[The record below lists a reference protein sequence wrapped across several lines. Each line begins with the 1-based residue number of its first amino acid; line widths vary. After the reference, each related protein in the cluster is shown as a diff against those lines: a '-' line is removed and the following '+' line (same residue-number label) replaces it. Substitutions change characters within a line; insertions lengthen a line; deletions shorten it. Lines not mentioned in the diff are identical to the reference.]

1 MLTSSVFLL
10 AQLVAPPLQPGPVRL
25 PETAPLERP
34 SQEQIF
40 GADGDGAA
48 PAETPAP
55 SDSTGPES
63 PSTSWRPP
71 VQGKH
76 PYDPKQLESILQDC
90 GRPNVAATL
99 KRCAALL
106 TARLIQDGYV
116 NSRVYTLTD
125 PSPGALD
132 VVLGRIAEL
141 RVTSSDEELKSRV
154 EQQLQPLIGTV
165 LHLPTMEQA
174 LVKVRRG
181 GVGDIKGNMG
191 RLGSDPTQAA
201 VSLSVESAGPTPLRG
216 DFSFGNNGNVGSG
229 EWSGVSTLL
238 QNDFLTWGDS
248 ALWFL
253 QLDSDGDP
261 ELGNKVISATYTW
274 PISDQTSITGSLG
287 YSRSRF
293 VEFQAPS
300 RNFSFRTLQSLLQL
314 QTSLLETDRFN
325 WSGSAA
331 LSASRSDSY
340 DSGRHIGLVAG
351 GGDDGWSR
359 SGYLKLST
367 NLSGLLGK
375 SSFWSANLYAMQG
388 IAGITHDEHLHNHDL
403 NGIEPGRARAIG
415 SLIDVSWP
423 IRSDIGLNLRAG
435 GQLAFN
441 PLPGSM
447 GFSLGSNTGLRG
459 LPGTV
464 ISGDNGWLGTAEVVI
479 TPWRKDLQAIQLIPF
494 VGYGGYESTRF
505 NTTFG
510 DDIGSTGL
518 IARYINAGWQLELGW
533 VTTFLDQDNP
543 GLWND
548 WVLGHGLHTKLRYSF

>member
-1 MLTSSVFLL
+1 M
-10 AQLVAPPLQPGPVRL
+10 RL

-191 RLGSDPTQAA
+191 RLGSDPTQAV

-229 EWSGVSTLL
+229 EWSGVGTLL

-331 LSASRSDSY
+331 LSASAP
-340 DSGRHIGLVAG
+340 VAATATTPAATSA
-351 GGDDGWSR
+351 W
-359 SGYLKLST
+359 
-367 NLSGLLGK
+367 LLAEATTAGHAVAT
-375 SSFWSANLYAMQG
+375 SSSAP
-388 IAGITHDEHLHNHDL
+388 T
-403 NGIEPGRARAIG
+403 
-415 SLIDVSWP
+415 
-423 IRSDIGLNLRAG
+423 
-435 GQLAFN
+435 
-441 PLPGSM
+441 
-447 GFSLGSNTGLRG
+447 
-459 LPGTV
+459 
-464 ISGDNGWLGTAEVVI
+464 
-479 TPWRKDLQAIQLIPF
+479 
-494 VGYGGYESTRF
+494 
-505 NTTFG
+505 
-510 DDIGSTGL
+510 
-518 IARYINAGWQLELGW
+518 
-533 VTTFLDQDNP
+533 
-543 GLWND
+543 
-548 WVLGHGLHTKLRYSF
+548 

>member
-1 MLTSSVFLL
+1 M
-10 AQLVAPPLQPGPVRL
+10 RL

-367 NLSGLLGK
+367 NLSGLLGN

-415 SLIDVSWP
+415 SLIDVSWS

-548 WVLGHGLHTKLRYSF
+548 WVLGHGLHTKVRYSF

>member
-1 MLTSSVFLL
+1 M
-10 AQLVAPPLQPGPVRL
+10 RL

-141 RVTSSDEELKSRV
+141 RVTSSDEELKARV

-548 WVLGHGLHTKLRYSF
+548 WVLGHGLHTKVRYSF

>member
-1 MLTSSVFLL
+1 M
-10 AQLVAPPLQPGPVRL
+10 RL

-141 RVTSSDEELKSRV
+141 RVTSSDEELKARV

-191 RLGSDPTQAA
+191 RLGSDPTQAV

-367 NLSGLLGK
+367 NLSGLLGN

-415 SLIDVSWP
+415 SLIDVSWS

-548 WVLGHGLHTKLRYSF
+548 WVLGHGFHTKVRYSF

>member
-1 MLTSSVFLL
+1 M
-10 AQLVAPPLQPGPVRL
+10 RL

-367 NLSGLLGK
+367 NLSGLLGN

-415 SLIDVSWP
+415 SLIDVSWS

-548 WVLGHGLHTKLRYSF
+548 WVLGHGFHTKVRYSF

>member
-1 MLTSSVFLL
+1 M
-10 AQLVAPPLQPGPVRL
+10 RL

-141 RVTSSDEELKSRV
+141 RVTSSDEELKARV

-274 PISDQTSITGSLG
+274 PLSDQTSITGSLG

-367 NLSGLLGK
+367 NLSGLLGN

-415 SLIDVSWP
+415 SLIDVSWS

-548 WVLGHGLHTKLRYSF
+548 WVLGHGLHTKVRYSF

>member
-1 MLTSSVFLL
+1 MFLL
-10 AQLVAPPLQPGPVRL
+10 AQLIAPPLQPGPVRL

-34 SQEQIF
+34 SQKQIF
-40 GADGDGAA
+40 EGDQTA

-55 SDSTGPES
+55 SDSTAPYG

-76 PYDPKQLESILQDC
+76 PYSVEQLESILQDC
-90 GRPNVAATL
+90 GRPTVEATL

-141 RVTSSDEELKSRV
+141 RVTSSDEDLKARV
-154 EQQLQPLIGTV
+154 EKQLQPLIGTV
-165 LHLPTMEQA
+165 LHLPTIEQA

-191 RLGSDPTQAA
+191 RLGSDPTQAV
-201 VSLSVESAGPTPLRG
+201 VSLSVEPAGPTPLRG

-274 PISDQTSITGSLG
+274 PLSDQTSITGSLG

-367 NLSGLLGK
+367 NLSGLLGN

-415 SLIDVSWP
+415 SFIDVSWP

-479 TPWRKDLQAIQLIPF
+479 TPLRKDLQAIQLIPF
-494 VGYGGYESTRF
+494 VGYGGYASTRF
-505 NTTFG
+505 NTTFR
-510 DDIGSTGL
+510 DDIGSAGL

-548 WVLGHGLHTKLRYSF
+548 WVLGHGLHTKVRYSF

>member
-1 MLTSSVFLL
+1 MFLL

-141 RVTSSDEELKSRV
+141 RVTSSDEELKARV

-229 EWSGVSTLL
+229 EWSGVGTLL

-367 NLSGLLGK
+367 NLSGLLGN

-479 TPWRKDLQAIQLIPF
+479 TPWRKDLQAIHLIPF

-548 WVLGHGLHTKLRYSF
+548 WVLGHGLHTKVRYSF

>member
-1 MLTSSVFLL
+1 M
-10 AQLVAPPLQPGPVRL
+10 RL

-141 RVTSSDEELKSRV
+141 RVTSSDEDLKARV
-154 EQQLQPLIGTV
+154 EKQLQPLIGTV

-191 RLGSDPTQAA
+191 RLGSDPTQAS

-367 NLSGLLGK
+367 NLSGLLGN

-403 NGIEPGRARAIG
+403 NSIEPGRARAIG
-415 SLIDVSWP
+415 SFIDVSWP

-548 WVLGHGLHTKLRYSF
+548 WVLGHGLHTKVRYSF

>member
-1 MLTSSVFLL
+1 M
-10 AQLVAPPLQPGPVRL
+10 RL

-229 EWSGVSTLL
+229 EWSGVGTLL

-367 NLSGLLGK
+367 NLSGLLGN

-415 SLIDVSWP
+415 SLIDVSWS

-548 WVLGHGLHTKLRYSF
+548 WVLGHGFHTKVRYSF

>member
-191 RLGSDPTQAA
+191 RLGSDPTQAV

-367 NLSGLLGK
+367 NLSGLLGN

-415 SLIDVSWP
+415 SLIDVSWS

-548 WVLGHGLHTKLRYSF
+548 WVLGHGLHTKVRYSF

>member
-1 MLTSSVFLL
+1 M
-10 AQLVAPPLQPGPVRL
+10 RL

-141 RVTSSDEELKSRV
+141 RVTSSDEELKARV

-548 WVLGHGLHTKLRYSF
+548 WVLGHGFHTKVRYSF

>member
-1 MLTSSVFLL
+1 MFLL

-141 RVTSSDEELKSRV
+141 RVTSSDEELKARV

-191 RLGSDPTQAA
+191 RLGSDPTQAV

-367 NLSGLLGK
+367 NLSGLLGN

-415 SLIDVSWP
+415 SLIDVSWS

-548 WVLGHGLHTKLRYSF
+548 WVLGHGFHTKVRYSF

>member
-1 MLTSSVFLL
+1 M
-10 AQLVAPPLQPGPVRL
+10 RL

-34 SQEQIF
+34 SQEQTF
-40 GADGDGAA
+40 GGEGNAAA

-55 SDSTGPES
+55 PNDSTS
-63 PSTSWRPP
+63 PASPAASWRPP

-76 PYDPKQLESILQDC
+76 PYTAEQLEAILEDC
-90 GRPNVAATL
+90 GRPTIAATL

-141 RVTSSDEELKSRV
+141 RVTSSDEELKARV
-154 EQQLQPLIGTV
+154 EEQLQPLIGTV

-191 RLGSDPTQAA
+191 RLGSDPTQAV
-201 VSLSVESAGPTPLRG
+201 VSLSVEPAGPTPLRG

-229 EWSGVSTLL
+229 EWSGVGTLL

-274 PISDQTSITGSLG
+274 PLSDQTSITGSLG

-367 NLSGLLGK
+367 NLSGLLGNN
-375 SSFWSANLYAMQG
+375 SFWSANLYAMQG

-548 WVLGHGLHTKLRYSF
+548 WVLGHGLHTKVRYSF

>member
-1 MLTSSVFLL
+1 MFLL

-141 RVTSSDEELKSRV
+141 RVTSSDEELKARV

-191 RLGSDPTQAA
+191 RLGSDPTQAV

-229 EWSGVSTLL
+229 EWSGVGTLL

-548 WVLGHGLHTKLRYSF
+548 WVLGHGFHTKVRYSF

>member
-1 MLTSSVFLL
+1 M
-10 AQLVAPPLQPGPVRL
+10 RL

-174 LVKVRRG
+174 LVKVRLG

-367 NLSGLLGK
+367 NLSGLLGN

-415 SLIDVSWP
+415 SLIDVSWS

-548 WVLGHGLHTKLRYSF
+548 WVLGHGFHTKVRYSF

>member
-1 MLTSSVFLL
+1 MLFL

-40 GADGDGAA
+40 EGDQTA

-76 PYDPKQLESILQDC
+76 PYSVEQLESILQDC
-90 GRPNVAATL
+90 GRPTVEATL

-141 RVTSSDEELKSRV
+141 RVTSSDEDLKARV
-154 EQQLQPLIGTV
+154 EKQLQPLIGTV

-191 RLGSDPTQAA
+191 RLGSDPTQAV
-201 VSLSVESAGPTPLRG
+201 VSLSVEPAGPTPLRG

-274 PISDQTSITGSLG
+274 PLSDQTSITGSLG

-300 RNFSFRTLQSLLQL
+300 RNFSFRTLQSLLRL

-359 SGYLKLST
+359 NGYLKLST
-367 NLSGLLGK
+367 NLSGLLGN

-415 SLIDVSWP
+415 SFIDVSWP

-494 VGYGGYESTRF
+494 VGYGGYASTRF

-548 WVLGHGLHTKLRYSF
+548 WVLGHGLHTKVRYSF

>member
-1 MLTSSVFLL
+1 M
-10 AQLVAPPLQPGPVRL
+10 RL

-141 RVTSSDEELKSRV
+141 RVTSSDEELKARV

-191 RLGSDPTQAA
+191 RLGSDPTQAV

-367 NLSGLLGK
+367 NLSGLLGN

-415 SLIDVSWP
+415 SLIDVSWS

-548 WVLGHGLHTKLRYSF
+548 WVLGHGLHTKVRYSF

>member
-1 MLTSSVFLL
+1 M
-10 AQLVAPPLQPGPVRL
+10 RL

-191 RLGSDPTQAA
+191 RLGSDPTQAV

-367 NLSGLLGK
+367 NLSGLLGN

-415 SLIDVSWP
+415 SLIDVSWS

-548 WVLGHGLHTKLRYSF
+548 WVLGHGLHTKVRYSF

>member
-1 MLTSSVFLL
+1 M
-10 AQLVAPPLQPGPVRL
+10 RL

-40 GADGDGAA
+40 GVDGDGAA

-55 SDSTGPES
+55 SDSTGPDS
-63 PSTSWRPP
+63 PSTRWRPP

-76 PYDPKQLESILQDC
+76 PYSVEQLESILQDC
-90 GRPNVAATL
+90 GRPTVAATL
-99 KRCAALL
+99 KRCAAIL

-141 RVTSSDEELKSRV
+141 RVSSSDEDLKARV
-154 EQQLQPLIGTV
+154 EKQLQPLIGTV
-165 LHLPTMEQA
+165 LHLTTMEQA

-181 GVGDIKGNMG
+181 VVGDINGNMG
-191 RLGSDPTQAA
+191 RLGSDPTQAV
-201 VSLSVESAGPTPLRG
+201 VSLSVEPAGPTPLRG

-238 QNDFLTWGDS
+238 QNNFLTWGDS

-274 PISDQTSITGSLG
+274 PLSDQTSITGSLG

-314 QTSLLETDRFN
+314 QTSLLATDRFN

-351 GGDDGWSR
+351 GGNDGWSR

-367 NLSGLLGK
+367 NLSGLLGN

-548 WVLGHGLHTKLRYSF
+548 WVLGHGLHTKVRYSF

>member
-1 MLTSSVFLL
+1 M
-10 AQLVAPPLQPGPVRL
+10 RL

-548 WVLGHGLHTKLRYSF
+548 WVLGHGLHTKVRYSF

>member
-1 MLTSSVFLL
+1 M
-10 AQLVAPPLQPGPVRL
+10 RL

-141 RVTSSDEELKSRV
+141 RVTSSDEELKARV

-367 NLSGLLGK
+367 NLSGLLGN

-415 SLIDVSWP
+415 SLIDVSWS

-548 WVLGHGLHTKLRYSF
+548 WVLGHGFHTKVRYSF

>member
-1 MLTSSVFLL
+1 M
-10 AQLVAPPLQPGPVRL
+10 RL

-141 RVTSSDEELKSRV
+141 RVTSSDEDLKARV
-154 EQQLQPLIGTV
+154 EKQLQPLIGTV

-181 GVGDIKGNMG
+181 GVGDIKGHMG
-191 RLGSDPTQAA
+191 RLGSDPTQAV
-201 VSLSVESAGPTPLRG
+201 VSLSVEPAGPTPLRG

-415 SLIDVSWP
+415 SFIDVSWP
-423 IRSDIGLNLRAG
+423 IRSDIGLHLRAG

-548 WVLGHGLHTKLRYSF
+548 WVLGHGLHTKVRYSF

>member
-1 MLTSSVFLL
+1 M
-10 AQLVAPPLQPGPVRL
+10 RL

-325 WSGSAA
+325 LSGSAA

-367 NLSGLLGK
+367 NLSGLLGN

-415 SLIDVSWP
+415 SLIDVSWS

-548 WVLGHGLHTKLRYSF
+548 WVLGHGLHTKVRYSF

>member
-1 MLTSSVFLL
+1 M
-10 AQLVAPPLQPGPVRL
+10 RL

-325 WSGSAA
+325 LSGSAA

-367 NLSGLLGK
+367 NLSGLLGN

-548 WVLGHGLHTKLRYSF
+548 WVLGHGLHTKVRYSF